1 MLAMAKHMKIPEKD
15 EKGLRFERG
24 VAKSNVP
31 AACSFGTLN
40 KGSGAG
46 GWMRGGV
53 LIVRQP
59 TCQY

>member
-15 EKGLRFERG
+15 EKGLRFKEEWP
-24 VAKSNVP
+24 NVP

-46 GWMRGGV
+46 GWMRGV
-53 LIVRQP
+53 LIVR
-59 TCQY
+59 